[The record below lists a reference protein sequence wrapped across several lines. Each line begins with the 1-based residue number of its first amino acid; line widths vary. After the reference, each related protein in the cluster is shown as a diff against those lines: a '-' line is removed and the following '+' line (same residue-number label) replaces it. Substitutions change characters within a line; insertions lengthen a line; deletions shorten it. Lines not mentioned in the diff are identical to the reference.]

1 MNKLPPAPQTS
12 GQLLVATLNARLQ
25 PMHRG
30 EFFEEPL
37 DAALKA
43 HGRCEVSGGG
53 TMGGPSGEIQYC
65 DIEISG
71 TELDA
76 QDIALIVST
85 LDALGAP
92 KGSKLKIE
100 ATSEEVQFGQAQGL
114 AVYLNGTDLPDETYR
129 DCDSNHVYAEFDRL
143 LEGVGR
149 VLSYW
154 QGPRET
160 AFYMYGRSFDG
171 MSRRLSGFIA
181 WYPLCARCRVEQVA

>member
-1 MNKLPPAPQTS
+1 MQFV
-12 GQLLVATLNARLQ
+12 VATLNARLQ
-25 PMHRG
+25 PIHRG
-30 EFFEEPL
+30 EFFEDPL

-43 HGRCEVSGGG
+43 DGRCEVSGGG

-71 TELDA
+71 RELGA
-76 QDIALIVST
+76 QVIALIVST

-100 ATSEEVQFGQAQGL
+100 ASGQEVPFGQAEGL

-129 DCDSNHVYAEFDRL
+129 DCDSNYVYAEFDRL
-143 LEGVGR
+143 LEGEGR

-160 AFYMYGRSFDG
+160 AFYMYGRSFDR
-171 MSRRLSGFIA
+171 MSHLLSGFIA
-181 WYPLCARCRVEQVA
+181 TYPLCARCRLEQVA